1 MKRAL
6 IALSLLVAGTVASQA
21 QTGLTLG
28 APTYGGTGCPS
39 GTAAVALSG
48 QTLSILYDQFV
59 AEAGGPTGRTF
70 DRKSCN
76 LAIPVNVPN
85 GISVSIVSVDYRGY
99 NGLPSGANSVFRV
112 EYFFAGGTGPV
123 FNQTFTG
130 PRQQDFTLR
139 NNIVA
144 AANVWSACGQDVILR
159 TNASIRVTT
168 SGGQQAVATVDTT
181 DVNAAIVFHLQYR
194 AC

>member
-6 IALSLLVAGTVASQA
+6 LALSLLVAGTMAGHA

-28 APTYGGTGCPS
+28 NPVYGGTGCPA
-39 GTAAVALSG
+39 GTAAAAISG

-76 LAIPVNVPN
+76 LAIPVHVPN
-85 GISVSIVSVDYRGY
+85 GLSVSIVSVDYRGY
-99 NGLPSGANSVFRV
+99 NGLPPGASSVFRV

-123 FNQTFTG
+123 FNQTFGG
-130 PRQQDFTLR
+130 PRQQDFTIS
-139 NNIVA
+139 NTIVA
-144 AANVWSACGQDVILR
+144 AANVWSACGQDVTLR

-168 SGGQQAVATVDTT
+168 SGGQQALATVDTT
-181 DVNAAIVFHLQYR
+181 DIDAALVFHLQWR
-194 AC
+194 SC

>member
-6 IALSLLVAGTVASQA
+6 LALSLLVAGTVAGHA
-21 QTGLTLG
+21 QTGITLG
-28 APTYGGTGCPS
+28 NPTYGGTGCPAGS
-39 GTAAVALSG
+39 ADAVVSG
-48 QTLSILYDQFV
+48 QTLSILYSQFQ
-59 AEAGGPTGRTF
+59 AEAGGARTF

-85 GISVSIVSVDYRGY
+85 GLSVSIVSVDYRGY
-99 NGLPSGANSVFRV
+99 NGLPAGASSVFRV

-139 NNIVA
+139 NQIVA

-168 SGGQQAVATVDTT
+168 SGGQQAMATVDTT
-181 DVNAAIVFHLQYR
+181 DVDAAIVFHLQYR

>member
-6 IALSLLVAGTVASQA
+6 LALSLLVAGTVAGQA

-28 APTYGGTGCPS
+28 VPTYGGTGCPS

-85 GISVSIVSVDYRGY
+85 GLSVSIVSVDYRGY

-130 PRQQDFTLR
+130 PRQQDFTVR

-168 SGGQQAVATVDTT
+168 TGGQQALATVDTT
-181 DVNAAIVFHLQYR
+181 DVNAAIIFHLQYR

>member
-6 IALSLLVAGTVASQA
+6 LALSILVAGTVAGHA

-28 APTYGGTGCPS
+28 TPTYGGTGCPS

-85 GISVSIVSVDYRGY
+85 GLSVSVVSVDYRGY

-130 PRQQDFTLR
+130 PRQQDFTVR
-139 NNIVA
+139 NTIVA
-144 AANVWSACGQDVILR
+144 AANVWSACGQDVTLR

-168 SGGQQAVATVDTT
+168 SGGQQALATVDTT
-181 DVNAAIVFHLQYR
+181 DVNAAVIFHLQWR
-194 AC
+194 SC

>member
-6 IALSLLVAGTVASQA
+6 LALSLLVAGTVASQA
-21 QTGLTLG
+21 QTGITLG
-28 APTYGGTGCPS
+28 NPTYGGTGCPS
-39 GTAAVALSG
+39 GTADVALSG
-48 QTLSILYDQFV
+48 QTLSILYSAFQ
-59 AEAGGPTGRTF
+59 AEAGGARTF

-85 GISVSIVSVDYRGY
+85 GLSVSVVSVDYRGY
-99 NGLPSGANSVFRV
+99 NGLPAGANSVFRV

-123 FNQTFTG
+123 FNQTFAG

-168 SGGQQAVATVDTT
+168 SGGQQAMATVDTT

>member
-6 IALSLLVAGTVASQA
+6 LALSLLVAGTVAGHA

-48 QTLSILYDQFV
+48 QTISILYDQFI

-85 GISVSIVSVDYRGY
+85 GLSVSVVSVDYRGY
-99 NGLPSGANSVFRV
+99 NGLPAGANSVFRV

-123 FNQTFTG
+123 FNQTFAG

-168 SGGQQAVATVDTT
+168 SGGQQAMATVDTT